1 MRPLAL
7 ATGLMLGF
15 VFDWARLTDP
25 ETFHRM
31 LTLGSAYVYLLMA
44 SAVAVAAAGAWLLRL
59 RGVRAPLTGELVTWG
74 DVPVRRAH
82 VVGGAIFGIGWAV
95 SSSCPGPL
103 VAQVGAGRL
112 PAVATLA
119 GACCGIGVR
128 MALSRRAARTSDEQP
143 GAVPGRLAADVL

>member
-1 MRPLAL
+1 VKPLAL
-7 ATGLMLGF
+7 ATGLALGF
-15 VFDWARLTDP
+15 VVDWSPLTDP

-44 SAVAVAAAGAWLLRL
+44 SAVAVAAAGAWMLRR
-59 RGVRAPLTGELVTWG
+59 RGLRAPLTGELVTWS

-82 VVGGAIFGIGWAV
+82 IVGGVIFGVGWAV

-112 PAVATLA
+112 PALATLA
-119 GACCGIGVR
+119 GVCCGIGVR
-128 MALSRRAARTSDEQP
+128 MALSRRAARRGDDQP
-143 GAVPGRLAADVL
+143 GTVPGRLAADVL

>member
-7 ATGLMLGF
+7 ATGLALGF

-31 LTLGSAYVYLLMA
+31 LTLKAAYVYLLMA
-44 SAVAVAAAGAWLLRL
+44 SAVVVAAAGAWLLRR
-59 RGVRAPLTGELVTWG
+59 RGRRAPLTGELVTWS
-74 DVPVRRAH
+74 DVPVRREH
-82 VVGGAIFGIGWAV
+82 LVGGVIFGVGWAV

-112 PAVATLA
+112 PALATLA
-119 GACCGIGVR
+119 GACCGIALR
-128 MALSRRAARTSDEQP
+128 MALARRSAGAGAQQADAA
-143 GAVPGRLAADVL
+143 PGRLAADVL